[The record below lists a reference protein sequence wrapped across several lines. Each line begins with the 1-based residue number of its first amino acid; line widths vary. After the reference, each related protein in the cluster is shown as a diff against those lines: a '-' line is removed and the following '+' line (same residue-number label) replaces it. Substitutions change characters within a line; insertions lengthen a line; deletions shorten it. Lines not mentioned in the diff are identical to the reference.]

1 MSMLMDACL
10 KMEQIGT
17 LFVWVGAL
25 EGGFGGGGAHRG
37 GPPPPPPPPSGV
49 STPKSIR
56 VVPKIN
62 TLLADNRKSFGTIR
76 ADLRK

>member
-25 EGGFGGGGAHRG
+25 EGGFGGGG
-37 GPPPPPPPPSGV
+37 GPQGCPPQKVYV
-49 STPKSIR
+49 SSPK
-56 VVPKIN
+56 
-62 TLLADNRKSFGTIR
+62 
-76 ADLRK
+76 